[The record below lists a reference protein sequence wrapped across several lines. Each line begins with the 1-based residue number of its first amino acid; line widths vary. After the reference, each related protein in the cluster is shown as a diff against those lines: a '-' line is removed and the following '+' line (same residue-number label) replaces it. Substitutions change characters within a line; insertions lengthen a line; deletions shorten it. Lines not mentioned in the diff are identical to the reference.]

1 MKGISS
7 ASLYLKRKHNKDK
20 LINESV
26 DNLIINFFE
35 DVSTGKVRAKSV
47 EDLSKLLNISLMLKS
62 LANEN
67 EGSNQDLILDSLGL
81 TEDDS
86 LKELY
91 NRMLNHM
98 NTTNDETNRPEN
110 DL

>member
-1 MKGISS
+1 MKGINS
-7 ASLYLKRKHNKDK
+7 ASLYLKRKFNKDK

-26 DNLIINFFE
+26 YNLIINFFE

-62 LANEN
+62 LANE
-67 EGSNQDLILDSLGL
+67 EDSNQELILENLGL

-98 NTTNDETNRPEN
+98 NTSNDEMNRPEN

>member
-62 LANEN
+62 LSEEDN
-67 EGSNQDLILDSLGL
+67 SNQELILENLGL

-98 NTTNDETNRPEN
+98 NTNNDEMNRPEN